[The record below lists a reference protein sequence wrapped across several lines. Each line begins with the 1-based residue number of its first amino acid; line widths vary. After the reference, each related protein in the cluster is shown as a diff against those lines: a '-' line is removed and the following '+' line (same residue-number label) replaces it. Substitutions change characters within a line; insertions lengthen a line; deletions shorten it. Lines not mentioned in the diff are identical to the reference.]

1 MEKKIILKSLTLSHW
16 RGQNH
21 TVDFSDATT
30 VSGKNGS
37 GKSSLMKSF
46 YWLLTGFPSPT
57 ETKNFNLFDNRLP
70 ITPKTPKACVKAVLN
85 IDGFDYVIERK
96 AEAKFTR
103 KRGSSEMVKDSSDT
117 YELYIDNIETSAT
130 NFSKW
135 VNDNICPIEQIVYC
149 LDGGFFTE
157 LLAGDKAKARKVL
170 ETIVGEITPEDMKG
184 DYSIIAED
192 MKRFT
197 VDSIMERTKAELKPW
212 RERLAEIPAIIDSKE
227 ATLAEYMAIDFGAIL
242 SEINKAKTDIED
254 LDASIL
260 GRGKE
265 IEPIMG
271 ERSRILN
278 LVNEKVVAMNKAKMA
293 YDANEAAKLSDI
305 KNAIQSIKMD
315 NASIQSRNIMK
326 KAEFDSSARS
336 LEQKNKYLALL
347 ENTRASL
354 LKERDEVKAMV
365 FVGETCSYC
374 GQELP
379 LDKMEEA
386 KARFNEKKMRELNNI
401 VAKGKSN
408 NEAITETK
416 AEIERLS
423 SIIEKGYEE
432 EPLKSLAEL
441 EMEYAKISASIV
453 PFENTDEYSRMK
465 KEIEEL
471 EATMPEIPSNDTS
484 VLTNAKKVLMD
495 SLEGLNRRYGLKT
508 KADEIRKDIATL
520 RMELRSVGS
529 EIARLEGKIDK
540 CKEYI
545 QEKADVIS
553 FRVNGELH
561 DCVIDMWS
569 TQKDGTL
576 VPDTVLRG
584 KDGVRFGSLNFAQQ
598 IKSKIELQMLFLR
611 HFGIS
616 LPLWV
621 DEATVF
627 DSSNKPSF
635 DNQTIFLYASDSP
648 FLVVENGNN

>member
-1 MEKKIILKSLTLSHW
+1 MERKIILKSLSLSNW

-21 TVDFSDATT
+21 TIDFSDTT
-30 VSGKNGS
+30 TISGRNGA
-37 GKSSLMKSF
+37 GKSSVMKAF
-46 YWLLTGFPSPT
+46 YWLLTGFPSPI

-70 ITPKTPKACVKAVLN
+70 ITPETPKACVKAVLN

-103 KRGSSEMVKDSSDT
+103 KRGSNEMVKDASDT
-117 YELYIDNIETSAT
+117 YGLYIDNIETSAT
-130 NFSKW
+130 NFNKW
-135 VNDNICPIEQIVYC
+135 INDNICPVEQIVYC

-157 LLAGDKAKARKVL
+157 LLAGDKSKARKVL

-197 VDSIMERTKAELKPW
+197 VDAIMERTKAELKPW

-227 ATLAEYMAIDFGAIL
+227 VTLAEYMAIDFDAIL
-242 SEINKAKTDIED
+242 GEINKAKEDIED

-278 LVNEKVVAMNKAKMA
+278 LVNEKAVAMNKARTTH
-293 YDANEAAKLSDI
+293 DASEVAKLVDI
-305 KNAIQSIKMD
+305 KNAIQSIRTD
-315 NASIQSRNIMK
+315 NASIQSRNSMRK
-326 KAEFDSSARS
+326 MEYESSMRS
-336 LEQKNKYLALL
+336 LEQKKKYLALL
-347 ENTRASL
+347 ESTRESL

-379 LDKMEEA
+379 YDKMEEA
-386 KARFNEKKMRELNNI
+386 KARFNEKKTRELNNI

-408 NEAITETK
+408 NEAIAETR

-423 SIIEKGYEE
+423 SIVEKRYEE
-432 EPLKSLAEL
+432 EPLKSLIAL
-441 EMEYAKISASIV
+441 EAEYARIRESIV
-453 PFENTDEYSRMK
+453 PFDSTEEYSRMK
-465 KEIEEL
+465 KEIEDL

-495 SLEGLNRRYGLKT
+495 TLEGLNRRYGLKT
-508 KADEIRKDIATL
+508 KADEIRKEIESL
-520 RMELRSVGS
+520 RVELRSVGS

-553 FRVNGELH
+553 FRVNGRLN

-584 KDGVRFGSLNFAQQ
+584 KDGVKFGSLNFAQQ

-648 FLVVENGNN
+648 FLTIKNE

>member
-1 MEKKIILKSLTLSHW
+1 MERKIILKSLSLSNW

-21 TVDFSDATT
+21 TIDFSDTT
-30 VSGKNGS
+30 TISGRNGA
-37 GKSSLMKSF
+37 GKSSVMKAF
-46 YWLLTGFPSPT
+46 YWLLTGFPSPI

-70 ITPKTPKACVKAVLN
+70 ITPETPKACVKAVLN

-103 KRGSSEMVKDSSDT
+103 KRGSNEMVKDASDT
-117 YELYIDNIETSAT
+117 YGLYIDNIETSAT
-130 NFSKW
+130 NFNKW
-135 VNDNICPIEQIVYC
+135 INDNICPVEQIVYC

-157 LLAGDKAKARKVL
+157 LLAGDKSKARKVL

-197 VDSIMERTKAELKPW
+197 VDAIMERTKAELKPW

-227 ATLAEYMAIDFGAIL
+227 VTLAEYMAIDFDVIL
-242 SEINKAKTDIED
+242 GEINKAKADIED

-278 LVNEKVVAMNKAKMA
+278 LVNEKVVAMNRARTTH
-293 YDANEAAKLSDI
+293 DASEVAKLVDI
-305 KNAIQSIKMD
+305 KNAIQSIRTD
-315 NASIQSRNIMK
+315 NASIQSRNSMRK
-326 KAEFDSSARS
+326 MEYESSMRS
-336 LEQKNKYLALL
+336 LEQKKKYLALL
-347 ENTRASL
+347 ESTRESL

-365 FVGETCSYC
+365 FAGGTCSYC

-379 LDKMEEA
+379 YDKMEEA
-386 KARFNEKKMRELNNI
+386 KARFNEKKTRELNNI

-408 NEAITETK
+408 NEAIAETR

-423 SIIEKGYEE
+423 SIVEKRYEE
-432 EPLKSLAEL
+432 EPLKSLVEL
-441 EMEYAKISASIV
+441 EAEYARIRESIV
-453 PFENTDEYSRMK
+453 PFESTEEYSRMK
-465 KEIEEL
+465 KEIEDL

-495 SLEGLNRRYGLKT
+495 TLEGLNRRYGLKT
-508 KADEIRKDIATL
+508 KADEIRKEIENL
-520 RMELRSVGS
+520 RVELRSVGS

-553 FRVNGELH
+553 FRVNGRLN

-584 KDGVRFGSLNFAQQ
+584 KDGVKFGSLNFAQQ

-648 FLVVENGNN
+648 FLTIKNE

>member
-1 MEKKIILKSLTLSHW
+1 MKEIKLKSIELSFW

-21 TVDFSDATT
+21 KVTFGDHVTT
-30 VSGKNGS
+30 ISGANGV
-37 GKSSLMKSF
+37 GKSSIAKSF
-46 YWLLTGFPSPT
+46 LWLLTGFPSPI

-70 ITPKTPKACVKAVLN
+70 ITPETPKACVKAVLN

-103 KRGSSEMVKDSSDT
+103 KRGSNEMVKDASDT
-117 YELYIDNIETSAT
+117 YGLYIDNIETSAT
-130 NFSKW
+130 NFNKW
-135 VNDNICPIEQIVYC
+135 INDNICPVEQIVYC

-157 LLAGDKAKARKVL
+157 LLAGDKSKARKVL

-197 VDSIMERTKAELKPW
+197 VDAIMERTKAELKPW

-227 ATLAEYMAIDFGAIL
+227 VTLAEYMAIDFDAIL
-242 SEINKAKTDIED
+242 GEINKAKEDIED

-278 LVNEKVVAMNKAKMA
+278 LVNEKVVAMNRARTTH
-293 YDANEAAKLSDI
+293 DASEVAKLGDI
-305 KNAIQSIKMD
+305 KNAIQSIRTD
-315 NASIQSRNIMK
+315 NASIQSRNSMRK
-326 KAEFDSSARS
+326 MEYESSMRS
-336 LEQKNKYLALL
+336 LEQKKKYLALL
-347 ENTRASL
+347 ESTRESL

-365 FVGETCSYC
+365 FAGETCSYC

-379 LDKMEEA
+379 YDKMEEA
-386 KARFNEKKMRELNNI
+386 KARFNEKKARELNSI

-408 NEAITETK
+408 NEAIAETR

-423 SIIEKGYEE
+423 SIVEKGYEE
-432 EPLKSLAEL
+432 EPLKSLVEL
-441 EMEYAKISASIV
+441 EAEYTRISEAIV
-453 PFENTDEYSRMK
+453 PFDSTEEYSRMK
-465 KEIEEL
+465 KEIEDL

-495 SLEGLNRRYGLKT
+495 TLEGLNRRYGLKT
-508 KADEIRKDIATL
+508 KADEIRKEIESL
-520 RMELRSVGS
+520 RVELRSVGS

-553 FRVNGELH
+553 FRVNGRLN

-584 KDGVRFGSLNFAQQ
+584 KDGVKFGSLNFAQQ

-648 FLVVENGNN
+648 FLTIENE

>member
-1 MEKKIILKSLTLSHW
+1 MERKIILKSLSLSNW

-21 TVDFSDATT
+21 TIDFSDTT
-30 VSGKNGS
+30 TISGRNGA
-37 GKSSLMKSF
+37 GKSSVMKAF
-46 YWLLTGFPSPT
+46 YWLLTGFPSPI

-70 ITPKTPKACVKAVLN
+70 ITPETPKACVKAVLN

-103 KRGSSEMVKDSSDT
+103 KRGSNEMVKDASDT

-130 NFSKW
+130 NFNKW
-135 VNDNICPIEQIVYC
+135 INDNICPVEQIVYC

-157 LLAGDKAKARKVL
+157 LLAGDKSKARKVL

-197 VDSIMERTKAELKPW
+197 VDAIMERTKAELKPW

-227 ATLAEYMAIDFGAIL
+227 VTLAEYMAIDFDAIL
-242 SEINKAKTDIED
+242 DEINKAKEDIED

-278 LVNEKVVAMNKAKMA
+278 LVNEKAVAMNKARTTH
-293 YDANEAAKLSDI
+293 DASEVAKLVDI
-305 KNAIQSIKMD
+305 KNAIQSIRTD
-315 NASIQSRNIMK
+315 NASIQSRNSMRK
-326 KAEFDSSARS
+326 MEYESSMRS
-336 LEQKNKYLALL
+336 LEQKKKYLALL
-347 ENTRASL
+347 ESTRESL

-365 FVGETCSYC
+365 FAGETCSYC

-379 LDKMEEA
+379 YDKMEEA
-386 KARFNEKKMRELNNI
+386 RARFNEKKTRELNNI

-408 NEAITETK
+408 NEAIAETR

-423 SIIEKGYEE
+423 SIVEKSYEE
-432 EPLKSLAEL
+432 EPLKSLVAL
-441 EMEYAKISASIV
+441 EAEYARIRESIV
-453 PFENTDEYSRMK
+453 PFDSTEEYSRMK
-465 KEIEEL
+465 KEIEDL

-495 SLEGLNRRYGLKT
+495 TLEGLNRRYGLKT
-508 KADEIRKDIATL
+508 KADEIRKEIESL
-520 RMELRSVGS
+520 RAELRSVGS

-553 FRVNGELH
+553 FRVNGRLN

-584 KDGVRFGSLNFAQQ
+584 KDGVKFGSLNFAQQ

-648 FLVVENGNN
+648 FLTIKNE

>member
-1 MEKKIILKSLTLSHW
+1 MERKIILKSLSLSNW

-21 TVDFSDATT
+21 TIDFSDTT
-30 VSGKNGS
+30 TISGRNGA
-37 GKSSLMKSF
+37 GKSSVMKAF
-46 YWLLTGFPSPT
+46 YWLLTGFPSPI

-70 ITPKTPKACVKAVLN
+70 ITPETPKACVKAVLN

-103 KRGSSEMVKDSSDT
+103 KRGSNEMVKDASDT
-117 YELYIDNIETSAT
+117 YGLYIDNIETSAT
-130 NFSKW
+130 NFNKW
-135 VNDNICPIEQIVYC
+135 INDNICPVEQIVYC

-157 LLAGDKAKARKVL
+157 LLAGDKSKARKVL

-197 VDSIMERTKAELKPW
+197 VDAIMERTKAELKPW

-227 ATLAEYMAIDFGAIL
+227 VTLAEYMAIDFDAIL
-242 SEINKAKTDIED
+242 GEINKAKEDIED

-278 LVNEKVVAMNKAKMA
+278 LVNEKAVAMNKARTTH
-293 YDANEAAKLSDI
+293 DASEVAKLVGI
-305 KNAIQSIKMD
+305 KNAIQSIRTD
-315 NASIQSRNIMK
+315 NASIQSRNSMRK
-326 KAEFDSSARS
+326 MEYESSMRS
-336 LEQKNKYLALL
+336 LEQKKKYLALL
-347 ENTRASL
+347 ESTRESL

-365 FVGETCSYC
+365 FAGETCSYC

-379 LDKMEEA
+379 YDKMEEA
-386 KARFNEKKMRELNNI
+386 KARFNEKKTRELNNI

-408 NEAITETK
+408 NEAIAETR

-423 SIIEKGYEE
+423 SIVEKRYEE
-432 EPLKSLAEL
+432 EPLKSLVKL
-441 EMEYAKISASIV
+441 EAEYARIRESIV
-453 PFENTDEYSRMK
+453 PFDSTEEYSRMK
-465 KEIEEL
+465 KEIEDL

-495 SLEGLNRRYGLKT
+495 TLEGLNRRYGLKT
-508 KADEIRKDIATL
+508 KADEIRKEIESL
-520 RMELRSVGS
+520 RAELRSVGS

-553 FRVNGELH
+553 FRVNGRLN

-584 KDGVRFGSLNFAQQ
+584 KDGVKFGSLNFAQQ

-648 FLVVENGNN
+648 FLTIKNE

>member
-1 MEKKIILKSLTLSHW
+1 MERKIILKSLSLSNW

-21 TVDFSDATT
+21 TIDFSDTT
-30 VSGKNGS
+30 TISGRNGA
-37 GKSSLMKSF
+37 GKSSVMKAF
-46 YWLLTGFPSPT
+46 YWLLTGFPSPI

-70 ITPKTPKACVKAVLN
+70 ITPETPKACVKAVLN

-103 KRGSSEMVKDSSDT
+103 KRGSNEMVKDASDT
-117 YELYIDNIETSAT
+117 YGLYIDNIETSAT
-130 NFSKW
+130 NFNKW
-135 VNDNICPIEQIVYC
+135 INDNICPVEQIVYC

-157 LLAGDKAKARKVL
+157 LLAGDKSKARKVL

-197 VDSIMERTKAELKPW
+197 VDAIMERTKAELKPW

-227 ATLAEYMAIDFGAIL
+227 VTLAEYMAIDFDAIL
-242 SEINKAKTDIED
+242 GEINKAKADIED

-278 LVNEKVVAMNKAKMA
+278 LVNEKVVAMNKARTTH
-293 YDANEAAKLSDI
+293 DASEVAKLVDI
-305 KNAIQSIKMD
+305 KNAIQSIRTD
-315 NASIQSRNIMK
+315 NASIQSRNSMRK
-326 KAEFDSSARS
+326 MEYESSMRS
-336 LEQKNKYLALL
+336 LEQKKKYLALL
-347 ENTRASL
+347 ESTRESL

-365 FVGETCSYC
+365 FAGETCSYC

-379 LDKMEEA
+379 YDKMEEA
-386 KARFNEKKMRELNNI
+386 KARFNEKKTRELNNI

-408 NEAITETK
+408 NEAIAETR

-423 SIIEKGYEE
+423 SIVEKRYEE
-432 EPLKSLAEL
+432 EPLKSLVEL
-441 EMEYAKISASIV
+441 EAEYARIRESIV
-453 PFENTDEYSRMK
+453 PFESTEEYSRMK
-465 KEIEEL
+465 KEIEDL

-495 SLEGLNRRYGLKT
+495 TLEGLNRRYGLKT
-508 KADEIRKDIATL
+508 KADEIRKEIENL
-520 RMELRSVGS
+520 RVELRSVGS

-553 FRVNGELH
+553 FRVNGRLN

-584 KDGVRFGSLNFAQQ
+584 KDGVKFGSLNFAQQ
-598 IKSKIELQMLFLR
+598 IKAKLEMQRLFLS
-611 HFGIS
+611 HYGIS

-621 DEATVF
+621 DESSCF

-648 FLVVENGNN
+648 FLVVENGN

>member
-1 MEKKIILKSLTLSHW
+1 MEKKIILKSLTLL
-16 RGQNH
+16 QNH

-70 ITPKTPKACVKAVLN
+70 ITPETPKACVKAVLN

>member
-21 TVDFSDATT
+21 TVDFSDVTT
-30 VSGKNGS
+30 ISGRNGS
-37 GKSSLMKSF
+37 GKSSLMKAF
-46 YWLLTGFPSPT
+46 YWLLTGFPSSM

-70 ITPKTPKACVKAVLN
+70 ITPETPKACVKAVLN

-135 VNDNICPIEQIVYC
+135 VNDNICPVEHIVYC

-242 SEINKAKTDIED
+242 GEIKKAKADIED
-254 LDASIL
+254 IDASIL

-271 ERSRILN
+271 ERNRILN

-293 YDANEAAKLSDI
+293 HDANEAAKLGDI
-305 KNAIQSIKMD
+305 KNAIQSIKTD
-315 NASIQSRNIMK
+315 NAAIQSRNSMK
-326 KAEFDSSARS
+326 KSEYDSTIGR
-336 LEQKNKYLALL
+336 LERQKKYLSLF
-347 ENTRASL
+347 ESTREKL
-354 LKERDEVKAMV
+354 LKERDEVKARV
-365 FVGETCSYC
+365 FVEETCSYC

-379 LDKMEEA
+379 YDKMEEA
-386 KARFNEKKMRELNNI
+386 RARFNEKKNRDLNDI
-401 VAKGKSN
+401 VLKGRAN
-408 NEAITETK
+408 NESIEATK
-416 AEIERLS
+416 EEIANLEA
-423 SIIEKGYEE
+423 IIEKGYEV
-432 EPLKSLAEL
+432 EPLKSLEEL
-441 EMEYAKISASIV
+441 EAMYAKVQSSIIPFESTEEYA
-453 PFENTDEYSRMK
+453 RMK
-465 KEIEEL
+465 KEIEDL

-484 VLTNAKKVLMD
+484 SLTSAKKVLMD
-495 SLEGLNRRYGLKT
+495 TLEGLNRRYGLKT
-508 KADEIRKDIATL
+508 KADEIRKEIATL
-520 RMELRSVGS
+520 RMELRGVGS

-584 KDGVRFGSLNFAQQ
+584 KDGVKFGSLNFAQQ

-648 FLVVENGNN
+648 FLVVDNGKQ

>member
-1 MEKKIILKSLTLSHW
+1 MERKIILKSLSLSNW

-21 TVDFSDATT
+21 TIDFSDTT
-30 VSGKNGS
+30 TISGRNGA
-37 GKSSLMKSF
+37 GKSSIAKSF
-46 YWLLTGFPSPT
+46 LWLLTGFPSPT

-70 ITPKTPKACVKAVLN
+70 ITPETPKACVKAVLN

-103 KRGSSEMVKDSSDT
+103 KRGSNEMVKDASDT

-130 NFSKW
+130 NFNKW
-135 VNDNICPIEQIVYC
+135 INDNICPVEHIVYC

-197 VDSIMERTKAELKPW
+197 VDSIMERAKAELKPW

-227 ATLAEYMAIDFGAIL
+227 VTLAEYMAIDFDAIL
-242 SEINKAKTDIED
+242 GEINKAKEDIED

-278 LVNEKVVAMNKAKMA
+278 LVNEKVVAMNKARTTH
-293 YDANEAAKLSDI
+293 DASEVAKLGDI
-305 KNAIQSIKMD
+305 KNAIQSIRTD
-315 NASIQSRNIMK
+315 NASIQSRNSMK
-326 KAEFDSSARS
+326 KMEYESSMRS
-336 LEQKNKYLALL
+336 LEQKKKYLALL
-347 ENTRASL
+347 ESTRESL

-365 FVGETCSYC
+365 FAGETCSYC

-379 LDKMEEA
+379 YDKMEEA
-386 KARFNEKKMRELNNI
+386 KARFNEKKTRELNNI

-408 NEAITETK
+408 NEAIAETRI
-416 AEIERLS
+416 EIERLS
-423 SIIEKGYEE
+423 SIVEKGYEE
-432 EPLKSLAEL
+432 EPLKSLVEL
-441 EMEYAKISASIV
+441 EAEYARIRESIV
-453 PFENTDEYSRMK
+453 PFDSTEEYSRMK
-465 KEIEEL
+465 KEIEDL

-495 SLEGLNRRYGLKT
+495 TLEGLNRRYGLKT
-508 KADEIRKDIATL
+508 KADEIRKEIESL
-520 RMELRSVGS
+520 RVELRSVGS

-553 FRVNGELH
+553 FRVNGRLN

-584 KDGVRFGSLNFAQQ
+584 KDGVKFGSLNFAQQ

-648 FLVVENGNN
+648 FLTIKNE

>member
-1 MEKKIILKSLTLSHW
+1 MERKIILKSLSLSNW

-21 TVDFSDATT
+21 TIDFSDTT
-30 VSGKNGS
+30 TISGRNGA
-37 GKSSLMKSF
+37 GKSSVMKAF
-46 YWLLTGFPSPT
+46 YWLLTGFPSPI

-70 ITPKTPKACVKAVLN
+70 ITPETPKACVKAVLN

-103 KRGSSEMVKDSSDT
+103 KRGSNEMVKDASDT
-117 YELYIDNIETSAT
+117 YGLYIDNIETSAT
-130 NFSKW
+130 NFNKW
-135 VNDNICPIEQIVYC
+135 INDNICPVEQIVYC

-157 LLAGDKAKARKVL
+157 LLAGDKSKARKVL

-197 VDSIMERTKAELKPW
+197 VDAIMERTKAELKPW

-227 ATLAEYMAIDFGAIL
+227 VTLAEYMAIDFDAIL
-242 SEINKAKTDIED
+242 GEISKAKADIED

-278 LVNEKVVAMNKAKMA
+278 LVNEKVVAMNKARTTH
-293 YDANEAAKLSDI
+293 DASEVAKLGDI
-305 KNAIQSIKMD
+305 KNAIQSIRTE
-315 NASIQSRNIMK
+315 NASIQSRNSMRK
-326 KAEFDSSARS
+326 MEYESSMRS
-336 LEQKNKYLALL
+336 LEQKKKYLALL
-347 ENTRASL
+347 ESTRESL

-365 FVGETCSYC
+365 FAGETCSYC

-379 LDKMEEA
+379 YDKMEEA
-386 KARFNEKKMRELNNI
+386 KARFNEKKTRELNNI

-408 NEAITETK
+408 NEAIAETR

-423 SIIEKGYEE
+423 SIVEKSYEE
-432 EPLKSLAEL
+432 EPLKSLVKL
-441 EMEYAKISASIV
+441 EAEYARIRESIV
-453 PFENTDEYSRMK
+453 PFDSTEEYSRMK
-465 KEIEEL
+465 KEIEDL

-495 SLEGLNRRYGLKT
+495 TLEGLNRRYGLKT
-508 KADEIRKDIATL
+508 KADDIRKEIESL
-520 RMELRSVGS
+520 RVELRSVGS

-553 FRVNGELH
+553 FRVNGRLN

-584 KDGVRFGSLNFAQQ
+584 KDGVKFGSLNFAQQ

-648 FLVVENGNN
+648 FLTIKNE

>member
-70 ITPKTPKACVKAVLN
+70 ITPETPKACVKAVLN

-278 LVNEKVVAMNKAKMA
+278 LVNEKVFAMNKAKMA

>member
-1 MEKKIILKSLTLSHW
+1 MERKIILKSLSLSNW

-21 TVDFSDATT
+21 TIDFSDTT
-30 VSGKNGS
+30 TISGRNGA
-37 GKSSLMKSF
+37 GKSSVMKAF
-46 YWLLTGFPSPT
+46 YWLLTGFPSPI

-70 ITPKTPKACVKAVLN
+70 ITPETPKACVKAVLN

-103 KRGSSEMVKDSSDT
+103 KRGSNEMVKDASDT
-117 YELYIDNIETSAT
+117 YGLYIDNIETSAT
-130 NFSKW
+130 NFNKW
-135 VNDNICPIEQIVYC
+135 INDNICPVEQIVYC

-157 LLAGDKAKARKVL
+157 LLAGDKSKARKVL

-197 VDSIMERTKAELKPW
+197 VDAIMERTKAELKPW

-227 ATLAEYMAIDFGAIL
+227 VTLAEYMAIDFDAIL
-242 SEINKAKTDIED
+242 GEINKAKADIED

-278 LVNEKVVAMNKAKMA
+278 LVNEKVVAMNKARTTH
-293 YDANEAAKLSDI
+293 DASEVAKLVDI
-305 KNAIQSIKMD
+305 KNAIQSIRTD
-315 NASIQSRNIMK
+315 NASIQSRNSMRK
-326 KAEFDSSARS
+326 MEYESSMRS
-336 LEQKNKYLALL
+336 LEQKKKYLALL
-347 ENTRASL
+347 ESTRESL

-365 FVGETCSYC
+365 FAGETCSYC

-379 LDKMEEA
+379 YDKMEEA
-386 KARFNEKKMRELNNI
+386 KARFNEKKTRELNNI

-408 NEAITETK
+408 NEAIAETR

-423 SIIEKGYEE
+423 SIVEKRYEE
-432 EPLKSLAEL
+432 EPLKSLVVL
-441 EMEYAKISASIV
+441 EAEYARIRESIV
-453 PFENTDEYSRMK
+453 PFESTEEYSRMK
-465 KEIEEL
+465 KEIEDL

-495 SLEGLNRRYGLKT
+495 TLEGLNRRYGLKT
-508 KADEIRKDIATL
+508 KADEIRKEIESL
-520 RMELRSVGS
+520 RVELRSVGS

-553 FRVNGELH
+553 FRVNGRLN

-584 KDGVRFGSLNFAQQ
+584 KDGVKFGSLNFAQQ
-598 IKSKIELQMLFLR
+598 IKAKLEMQRLFLS
-611 HFGIS
+611 HYGIS

-621 DEATVF
+621 DESSCF

-648 FLVVENGNN
+648 FLVVENGN

>member
-1 MEKKIILKSLTLSHW
+1 MERKIILKSLSLSNW

-21 TVDFSDATT
+21 TIDFSDTT
-30 VSGKNGS
+30 TISGRNGA
-37 GKSSLMKSF
+37 GKSSVMKAF
-46 YWLLTGFPSPT
+46 YWLLTGFPSPI

-70 ITPKTPKACVKAVLN
+70 ITPETPKACVKAVLN

-103 KRGSSEMVKDSSDT
+103 KRGSNEMVKDASDT
-117 YELYIDNIETSAT
+117 YGLYIDNIETSAT
-130 NFSKW
+130 NFNKW
-135 VNDNICPIEQIVYC
+135 INDNICPVEQIVYC

-157 LLAGDKAKARKVL
+157 LLAGDKSKARKVL

-197 VDSIMERTKAELKPW
+197 VDAIMERTKAELKPW

-227 ATLAEYMAIDFGAIL
+227 VTLAEYMAIDFDAIL
-242 SEINKAKTDIED
+242 GEINKAKADIED

-278 LVNEKVVAMNKAKMA
+278 LVNEKVVAMNKARTTH
-293 YDANEAAKLSDI
+293 DASEVAKLVDI
-305 KNAIQSIKMD
+305 KNAIQSIRTD
-315 NASIQSRNIMK
+315 NASIQSRNSMRK
-326 KAEFDSSARS
+326 MEYESSMRS
-336 LEQKNKYLALL
+336 LKQKKKYLALL
-347 ENTRASL
+347 ESTRESL

-365 FVGETCSYC
+365 FAGETCSYC

-379 LDKMEEA
+379 YDKMEEA
-386 KARFNEKKMRELNNI
+386 KARFNEKKTRELNNI

-408 NEAITETK
+408 NEAIAETR

-423 SIIEKGYEE
+423 SIVEKRYEE
-432 EPLKSLAEL
+432 EPLKSLVVL
-441 EMEYAKISASIV
+441 EAEYARIRESIF
-453 PFENTDEYSRMK
+453 PFENTEEYSRMK
-465 KEIEEL
+465 KEIEDL

-495 SLEGLNRRYGLKT
+495 TLEGLNRRYGLKT
-508 KADEIRKDIATL
+508 KADEIRKEIESL
-520 RMELRSVGS
+520 RVELRSVGS

-553 FRVNGELH
+553 FRVNGRLN

-584 KDGVRFGSLNFAQQ
+584 KDGVKFGSLNFAQQ

-648 FLVVENGNN
+648 FLTIKNE

>member
-1 MEKKIILKSLTLSHW
+1 MERKIILKSLSLSNW

-21 TVDFSDATT
+21 TIDFSDTT
-30 VSGKNGS
+30 TISGRNGA
-37 GKSSLMKSF
+37 GKSSVMKAF
-46 YWLLTGFPSPT
+46 YWLLTGFPSPI

-70 ITPKTPKACVKAVLN
+70 ITPETPKACVKAVLN

-103 KRGSSEMVKDSSDT
+103 RRGSNEMVKDASDT

-130 NFSKW
+130 NFNKW
-135 VNDNICPIEQIVYC
+135 INDNICPVEQIVYC

-197 VDSIMERTKAELKPW
+197 VDAIMERTKAELKPW

-227 ATLAEYMAIDFGAIL
+227 VTLAEYMAIDFDAIL
-242 SEINKAKTDIED
+242 GEINKAKADIED

-278 LVNEKVVAMNKAKMA
+278 LVNEKVVAMNKARTTH
-293 YDANEAAKLSDI
+293 DASEVAKLGDI
-305 KNAIQSIKMD
+305 KNAIQSIRTD
-315 NASIQSRNIMK
+315 NASIQSRNSMRK
-326 KAEFDSSARS
+326 MEYESSVRS
-336 LEQKNKYLALL
+336 LEQKKKYLALL
-347 ENTRASL
+347 ESTRESL

-365 FVGETCSYC
+365 FAGETCSYC

-379 LDKMEEA
+379 YDKMEEA
-386 KARFNEKKMRELNNI
+386 KARFNEKKARELNNI

-408 NEAITETK
+408 NEAIAETR

-423 SIIEKGYEE
+423 SIVEKGYEE
-432 EPLKSLAEL
+432 EPLKSLVEL
-441 EMEYAKISASIV
+441 EAEYARIRESIV
-453 PFENTDEYSRMK
+453 PFDSTKEYSRMK
-465 KEIEEL
+465 KEIEDL

-495 SLEGLNRRYGLKT
+495 TLEGLNRRYGLKT
-508 KADEIRKDIATL
+508 KADEIRKEIESL
-520 RMELRSVGS
+520 RVELRSVGS

-553 FRVNGELH
+553 FRVNGRLN

-584 KDGVRFGSLNFAQQ
+584 KDGVKFGSLNFAQQ

-648 FLVVENGNN
+648 FLVVENGN

>member
-21 TVDFSDATT
+21 TVDFSDVTT
-30 VSGKNGS
+30 ISGRNGS
-37 GKSSLMKSF
+37 GKSSLMKAF

-70 ITPKTPKACVKAVLN
+70 ITPETPKACVKAVLN
-85 IDGFDYVIERK
+85 IEGFDYVIERK

-157 LLAGDKAKARKVL
+157 LLAGDKSKARKVL

-227 ATLAEYMAIDFGAIL
+227 ATLAEYMAIDFDAIL
-242 SEINKAKTDIED
+242 GEINKAKEDIED

-260 GRGKE
+260 GKGKE

-271 ERSRILN
+271 ERNRILN
-278 LVNEKVVAMNKAKMA
+278 LVNEKVVVMNNAKRA
-293 YDANEAAKLSDI
+293 HDEKESSKLDEV
-305 KNAIQSIKMD
+305 KRSIASLKTD
-315 NASIQSRNIMK
+315 NAAIQSRNAQNK
-326 KAEFDSSARS
+326 HHYDSAVIC
-336 LEQKNKYLALL
+336 LEQKKKYLALL
-347 ENTRASL
+347 ENTRETL
-354 LKERDEVKAMV
+354 LKERDEVKARV
-365 FVGETCSYC
+365 FVEETCAYC

-379 LDKMEEA
+379 FDKMEEA
-386 KARFNEKKMRELNNI
+386 RAKFNEKKTSELNNI
-401 VAKGKSN
+401 VAKGRSN
-408 NEAITETK
+408 NEAIEATK
-416 AEIERLS
+416 ADIEMLT
-423 SIIEKGYEE
+423 ILVEKGYEE
-432 EPLKSLAEL
+432 EPLKSLSDL
-441 EMEYAKISASIV
+441 EAEYAKLLSSV
-453 PFENTDEYSRMK
+453 VYFEATDEYARMRD
-465 KEIEEL
+465 EIERL

-484 VLTNAKKVLMD
+484 ALTSAKKVLMD
-495 SLEGLNRRYGLKT
+495 TLEGLNRRYGLKT
-508 KADEIRKDIATL
+508 KADEIRKEIATL

-635 DNQTIFLYASDSP
+635 DNQAIFLYASDSP
-648 FLVVENGNN
+648 FLVVDNGKQ

>member
-1 MEKKIILKSLTLSHW
+1 
-16 RGQNH
+16 
-21 TVDFSDATT
+21 
-30 VSGKNGS
+30 
-37 GKSSLMKSF
+37 MK
-46 YWLLTGFPSPT
+46 GFPSPI

-70 ITPKTPKACVKAVLN
+70 ITPETPKACVKAVLN

-103 KRGSSEMVKDSSDT
+103 KRGSNEMVKDASDT
-117 YELYIDNIETSAT
+117 YGLYIDNIETSAT
-130 NFSKW
+130 NFNKW
-135 VNDNICPIEQIVYC
+135 INDNICPVEQIVYC

-157 LLAGDKAKARKVL
+157 LLAGDKSKARKVL

-197 VDSIMERTKAELKPW
+197 VDAIMERTKAELKPW

-227 ATLAEYMAIDFGAIL
+227 VTLAEYMAIDFDAIL
-242 SEINKAKTDIED
+242 GEINKAKADIED

-278 LVNEKVVAMNKAKMA
+278 LVNEKVVAMNKARTTH
-293 YDANEAAKLSDI
+293 DASEVAKLVDI
-305 KNAIQSIKMD
+305 KNAIQSIRTD
-315 NASIQSRNIMK
+315 NASIQSRNSMRK
-326 KAEFDSSARS
+326 MEYESSMRS
-336 LEQKNKYLALL
+336 LEQKKKYLALL
-347 ENTRASL
+347 ESTRESL

-365 FVGETCSYC
+365 FAGETCSYC

-379 LDKMEEA
+379 YDKMEEA
-386 KARFNEKKMRELNNI
+386 KARFNEKKTRELNNI

-408 NEAITETK
+408 NEAIAETR

-423 SIIEKGYEE
+423 SIVEKRYEE
-432 EPLKSLAEL
+432 EPLKSLVVL
-441 EMEYAKISASIV
+441 EAEYARIRESIV
-453 PFENTDEYSRMK
+453 PFESTEEYSRMK
-465 KEIEEL
+465 KEIEDL

-495 SLEGLNRRYGLKT
+495 TLEGLNRRYGLKT
-508 KADEIRKDIATL
+508 KADEIRKEIESL
-520 RMELRSVGS
+520 RVELRSVGS

-553 FRVNGELH
+553 FRVNGRLN

-584 KDGVRFGSLNFAQQ
+584 KDGVKFGSLNFAQQ
-598 IKSKIELQMLFLR
+598 IKAKLEMQRLFLS
-611 HFGIS
+611 HYGIS

-621 DEATVF
+621 DESSCF

-648 FLVVENGNN
+648 FLVVENGN

>member
-1 MEKKIILKSLTLSHW
+1 MERKIILKSLSLSNW

-21 TVDFSDATT
+21 TIDFSDTT
-30 VSGKNGS
+30 TISGRNGA
-37 GKSSLMKSF
+37 GKSSVMKAF
-46 YWLLTGFPSPT
+46 YWLLTGFPSPI

-70 ITPKTPKACVKAVLN
+70 ITPETPKACVKAVLN

-103 KRGSSEMVKDSSDT
+103 KRGSNEMVKDASDT
-117 YELYIDNIETSAT
+117 YGLYIDNIETSAT
-130 NFSKW
+130 NFNKW
-135 VNDNICPIEQIVYC
+135 INDNICPVEQIVYC

-157 LLAGDKAKARKVL
+157 LLAGDKSKARKVL

-197 VDSIMERTKAELKPW
+197 VDAIMERTKAELKPW

-227 ATLAEYMAIDFGAIL
+227 VTLAEYMAIDFDAIL
-242 SEINKAKTDIED
+242 GETNKAKEDIED

-278 LVNEKVVAMNKAKMA
+278 LVNEKVVAMNKARTTH
-293 YDANEAAKLSDI
+293 DASEVAKLGDI
-305 KNAIQSIKMD
+305 KNAIQSIRTD
-315 NASIQSRNIMK
+315 NASIQSRNSMRK
-326 KAEFDSSARS
+326 MEYESSMRS
-336 LEQKNKYLALL
+336 LEQKKKYLALL
-347 ENTRASL
+347 ESTRESL

-365 FVGETCSYC
+365 FAGETCSYC

-379 LDKMEEA
+379 YDKMEEA
-386 KARFNEKKMRELNNI
+386 KAKFNEKKARELNSI

-408 NEAITETK
+408 NEAIAETR

-423 SIIEKGYEE
+423 SIVEKGYEE
-432 EPLKSLAEL
+432 EPLKSLVEL
-441 EMEYAKISASIV
+441 EAEYTRIREAIV
-453 PFENTDEYSRMK
+453 PFDSTEEYSRMK
-465 KEIEEL
+465 KEIEDL

-495 SLEGLNRRYGLKT
+495 TLEGLNRRYGLKT
-508 KADEIRKDIATL
+508 KADEIRKEIESL
-520 RMELRSVGS
+520 RVELRSVGS

-553 FRVNGELH
+553 FRVNGRLN

-584 KDGVRFGSLNFAQQ
+584 KDGVKFGSLNFAQQ

-648 FLVVENGNN
+648 FLTIKNE

>member
-1 MEKKIILKSLTLSHW
+1 MEKKIILKSLALSHW

-21 TVDFSDATT
+21 TVDFSDVTT
-30 VSGKNGS
+30 ISGRNGS
-37 GKSSLMKSF
+37 GKSSLMKAF

-70 ITPKTPKACVKAVLN
+70 ITPETPKACVKAVLN

-103 KRGSSEMVKDSSDT
+103 KRGSNEMVKDSSDT

-157 LLAGDKAKARKVL
+157 LLAGDKSKARKVL

-227 ATLAEYMAIDFGAIL
+227 ATLAEYMAIDFDAIL
-242 SEINKAKTDIED
+242 GEINKAKEDIED

-260 GRGKE
+260 GKGKE

-271 ERSRILN
+271 ERNRILN
-278 LVNEKVVAMNKAKMA
+278 LVNEKVVVMNNAKRA
-293 YDANEAAKLSDI
+293 HDEKESSKLDEV
-305 KNAIQSIKMD
+305 KRSIASLKTD
-315 NASIQSRNIMK
+315 NAAIQSRNAQNK
-326 KAEFDSSARS
+326 HHYDSAVIC
-336 LEQKNKYLALL
+336 LEQKKKYLALL
-347 ENTRASL
+347 ENTRETL
-354 LKERDEVKAMV
+354 LKERDEVKARV
-365 FVGETCSYC
+365 FVEETCAYC

-379 LDKMEEA
+379 FDKMEEA
-386 KARFNEKKMRELNNI
+386 RAKFNEKKTSELNNI
-401 VAKGKSN
+401 VAKGRSN
-408 NEAITETK
+408 NEAIEATK
-416 AEIERLS
+416 ADIEMLT
-423 SIIEKGYEE
+423 ILVEKGYEE
-432 EPLKSLAEL
+432 EPLKSLSDL
-441 EMEYAKISASIV
+441 EAEYAKLLSSV
-453 PFENTDEYSRMK
+453 VYFEATDEYARMRD
-465 KEIEEL
+465 EIERL

-484 VLTNAKKVLMD
+484 ALTSAKKVLMD
-495 SLEGLNRRYGLKT
+495 TLEGLNRRYGLKT
-508 KADEIRKDIATL
+508 KADEIRKEIATL

-584 KDGVRFGSLNFAQQ
+584 KDGVKFGSLNFAQQ

-648 FLVVENGNN
+648 FLTIENE

>member
-1 MEKKIILKSLTLSHW
+1 MERKIILKSLSLSNW

-21 TVDFSDATT
+21 TIDFSDITT
-30 VSGKNGS
+30 ISGRNGA
-37 GKSSLMKSF
+37 GKSSVMKAF
-46 YWLLTGFPSPT
+46 YWLLTGFPSPI

-70 ITPKTPKACVKAVLN
+70 ITPETPKACVKAVLN

-103 KRGSSEMVKDSSDT
+103 KRGSNEMVKDASDT

-130 NFSKW
+130 NFNKW
-135 VNDNICPIEQIVYC
+135 INDNICPVEHIVYC

-197 VDSIMERTKAELKPW
+197 VDSIMERAKAELKPW

-227 ATLAEYMAIDFGAIL
+227 VTLAEYMAIDFDAIL
-242 SEINKAKTDIED
+242 GEINKAKEDIED

-278 LVNEKVVAMNKAKMA
+278 LVNEKVVAMNKARTTH
-293 YDANEAAKLSDI
+293 DASEVAKLGDI
-305 KNAIQSIKMD
+305 KNAIQSIRTD
-315 NASIQSRNIMK
+315 NASIQSRNSMK
-326 KAEFDSSARS
+326 KMEYESSMRS
-336 LEQKNKYLALL
+336 LEQKKKYLALL
-347 ENTRASL
+347 ESTRESL

-365 FVGETCSYC
+365 FAGETCSYC

-379 LDKMEEA
+379 YDKMEEA
-386 KARFNEKKMRELNNI
+386 KARFNEKKTRELNNI

-408 NEAITETK
+408 NEAIAETRI
-416 AEIERLS
+416 EIERLS
-423 SIIEKGYEE
+423 SIVEKGYEE
-432 EPLKSLAEL
+432 EPLKSLVEL
-441 EMEYAKISASIV
+441 EAEYARIRESIV
-453 PFENTDEYSRMK
+453 PFDSTEEYSRMK
-465 KEIEEL
+465 KEIEDL

-495 SLEGLNRRYGLKT
+495 TLEGLNRRYGLKT
-508 KADEIRKDIATL
+508 KADEIRKEIESL
-520 RMELRSVGS
+520 RVELRSVGS

-553 FRVNGELH
+553 FRVNGRLN

-584 KDGVRFGSLNFAQQ
+584 KDGVKFGSLNFAQQ

-648 FLVVENGNN
+648 FLVVENGN

>member
-1 MEKKIILKSLTLSHW
+1 MERKIILKSLSLSNW

-21 TVDFSDATT
+21 TIDFSDTT
-30 VSGKNGS
+30 TISGRNGA
-37 GKSSLMKSF
+37 GKSSVMKAF
-46 YWLLTGFPSPT
+46 YWLLTGFPSPI

-70 ITPKTPKACVKAVLN
+70 ITPETPKACVKAVLN

-103 KRGSSEMVKDSSDT
+103 KRGSNEMVKDASDT
-117 YELYIDNIETSAT
+117 YALYIDNIETSAT
-130 NFSKW
+130 NFNKW
-135 VNDNICPIEQIVYC
+135 INDNICPVEQIVYC

-157 LLAGDKAKARKVL
+157 LLAGDKSKARKVL

-197 VDSIMERTKAELKPW
+197 VDAIMERTKAELKPW

-227 ATLAEYMAIDFGAIL
+227 VTLAEYMAIDFDAIL
-242 SEINKAKTDIED
+242 GEINKAKADIED

-278 LVNEKVVAMNKAKMA
+278 LVNEKVVAMNKARTTH
-293 YDANEAAKLSDI
+293 DASEVAKLGDI
-305 KNAIQSIKMD
+305 KNAIQSIRTE
-315 NASIQSRNIMK
+315 NASIQSRNSMRK
-326 KAEFDSSARS
+326 MEYESSMRS
-336 LEQKNKYLALL
+336 LEQKKKYLALL
-347 ENTRASL
+347 ESTRESL

-365 FVGETCSYC
+365 FAGETCSYC

-379 LDKMEEA
+379 YDKMEEA
-386 KARFNEKKMRELNNI
+386 KARFNEKKARELNSI

-408 NEAITETK
+408 NEAIAETR

-423 SIIEKGYEE
+423 SIVEKGYEE
-432 EPLKSLAEL
+432 EPLKSLVEL
-441 EMEYAKISASIV
+441 EAEYTRIREAIV
-453 PFENTDEYSRMK
+453 PFDSTEEYSRMK
-465 KEIEEL
+465 KEIEDL

-495 SLEGLNRRYGLKT
+495 TLEGLNRRYGLKT
-508 KADEIRKDIATL
+508 KADEIRKEIESL
-520 RMELRSVGS
+520 RVELRSVGS

-553 FRVNGELH
+553 FRVNGRLN

-584 KDGVRFGSLNFAQQ
+584 RDGIKFGSLNFAHQ
-598 IKSKIELQMLFLR
+598 IKAKLEMQRLFLS
-611 HFGIS
+611 HYGIS

-621 DEATVF
+621 DESSCF

-648 FLVVENGNN
+648 FLTIENE

>member
-21 TVDFSDATT
+21 TVDFSDVTT
-30 VSGKNGS
+30 ISGRNGS
-37 GKSSLMKSF
+37 GKSSLMKAF

-70 ITPKTPKACVKAVLN
+70 ITPETPKACVKAVLN

-157 LLAGDKAKARKVL
+157 LLAGDKSKARKVL

-242 SEINKAKTDIED
+242 GEINKAKEDIED

-278 LVNEKVVAMNKAKMA
+278 LVNEKVVAMNNAKRA
-293 YDANEAAKLSDI
+293 HDEKESSKLDEV
-305 KNAIQSIKMD
+305 KRSIASLKTD
-315 NASIQSRNIMK
+315 NAAIQSRNAQNK
-326 KAEFDSSARS
+326 HHYDSAVIC
-336 LEQKNKYLALL
+336 LEQKKKYLALL
-347 ENTRASL
+347 ENTRETL
-354 LKERDEVKAMV
+354 LKERDEVKARV
-365 FVGETCSYC
+365 FVEETCAYC

-379 LDKMEEA
+379 FDKMEEA
-386 KARFNEKKMRELNNI
+386 RAKFNEKKTSELNNI
-401 VAKGKSN
+401 VAKGRSN
-408 NEAITETK
+408 NEAIEATK
-416 AEIERLS
+416 ADIEMLT
-423 SIIEKGYEE
+423 ILVEKGYEE
-432 EPLKSLAEL
+432 ESLKSLSDL
-441 EMEYAKISASIV
+441 EAEYAKLLSSIV
-453 PFENTDEYSRMK
+453 YFEATDEYARMRD
-465 KEIEEL
+465 EIERL

-484 VLTNAKKVLMD
+484 ALTNAKKVLMD
-495 SLEGLNRRYGLKT
+495 TLEGLNRRYGLKT
-508 KADEIRKDIATL
+508 KADEIRKEIATL

-584 KDGVRFGSLNFAQQ
+584 KDGVKFGSLNFAQQ

-648 FLVVENGNN
+648 FLTIENS

>member
-1 MEKKIILKSLTLSHW
+1 MERKIILKSLSLSNW

-21 TVDFSDATT
+21 TIDFSDTT
-30 VSGKNGS
+30 TISGRNGA
-37 GKSSLMKSF
+37 GKSSVMKAF
-46 YWLLTGFPSPT
+46 YWLLTGFPSPI

-70 ITPKTPKACVKAVLN
+70 ITPETPKACVKAVLN

-103 KRGSSEMVKDSSDT
+103 KRGSNEMVKDASDT

-130 NFSKW
+130 NFNKW
-135 VNDNICPIEQIVYC
+135 INDNICPVEQIVYC

-157 LLAGDKAKARKVL
+157 LLAGDKSKARKVL

-197 VDSIMERTKAELKPW
+197 VDAIMERTKAELKPW

-227 ATLAEYMAIDFGAIL
+227 VTLAEYMAIDFDAIL
-242 SEINKAKTDIED
+242 GEINKAKADIED

-278 LVNEKVVAMNKAKMA
+278 LVNEKVVAMNKARTTH
-293 YDANEAAKLSDI
+293 DASEVAKLGDI
-305 KNAIQSIKMD
+305 KNAIQSIRTD
-315 NASIQSRNIMK
+315 NASIQSRNSMRK
-326 KAEFDSSARS
+326 MEYESSMRS
-336 LEQKNKYLALL
+336 LEQKKKYLALL
-347 ENTRASL
+347 ESTRESL

-365 FVGETCSYC
+365 FAGETCSYC

-379 LDKMEEA
+379 YDKMEEA
-386 KARFNEKKMRELNNI
+386 KARFNEKKARELNSI

-408 NEAITETK
+408 NEAIAETR

-423 SIIEKGYEE
+423 SIVEKGYEE
-432 EPLKSLAEL
+432 EPLKSLVEL
-441 EMEYAKISASIV
+441 EAEYTRIREAIV
-453 PFENTDEYSRMK
+453 PFDSTEEYSRMK
-465 KEIEEL
+465 KEIEDL

-495 SLEGLNRRYGLKT
+495 TLEGLNRRYGLKT
-508 KADEIRKDIATL
+508 KADEIRKEIESL
-520 RMELRSVGS
+520 RVELRSVGS

-553 FRVNGELH
+553 FRVNGRLN

-584 KDGVRFGSLNFAQQ
+584 RDGIKFGSLNFAHQ
-598 IKSKIELQMLFLR
+598 IKAKLEMQRLFLS
-611 HFGIS
+611 HYGIS

-621 DEATVF
+621 DESSCF

-648 FLVVENGNN
+648 FLTIKNE

>member
-1 MEKKIILKSLTLSHW
+1 MEKKIILKSLTLSNW
-16 RGQNH
+16 RSQNH
-21 TVDFSDATT
+21 TVEFSDVTT
-30 VSGKNGS
+30 ISGRNGS
-37 GKSSLMKSF
+37 GKSSLMKGF
-46 YWLLTGFPSPT
+46 YWLLTGFPSPI
-57 ETKNFNLFDNRLP
+57 ETKNFNLFDNRLS
-70 ITPKTPKACVKAVLN
+70 ITPETPKACVKAVLN

-130 NFSKW
+130 NFNKW
-135 VNDNICPIEQIVYC
+135 VTDNICPVEQLIYC

-157 LLAGDKAKARKVL
+157 LLNNDKSKARKVL
-170 ETIVGEITPEDMKG
+170 ELVVGEIKPEDMKG
-184 DYSIIAED
+184 DYTSIAED

-197 VDSIMERTKAELKPW
+197 IDNIMERTKAELKPW
-212 RERLAEIPAIIDSKE
+212 RERLSEIPAIIDDKE
-227 ATLAEYMAIDFGAIL
+227 STLSEYMAIDFNSIL
-242 SEINKAKTDIED
+242 DEINKAKADIED

-278 LVNEKVVAMNKAKMA
+278 LVNEKVVAMNKAKSEH
-293 YDANEAAKLSDI
+293 DANEASKLRDV
-305 KNAIQSIKMD
+305 KNAIISLKMD
-315 NASIQSRNIMK
+315 NAAIQSRNLAK
-326 KAEFDSSARS
+326 KADYDSAVRS
-336 LEQKNKYLALL
+336 IEQKKRYLALL
-347 ENTRASL
+347 EDTRENL
-354 LKERDEVKAMV
+354 LKERDEVKARV
-365 FVGETCSYC
+365 FVEETCAYC

-379 LDKMEEA
+379 YDKMEEA
-386 KARFNEKKMRELNNI
+386 KTTFNDKKARVLNNI
-401 VAKGKSN
+401 VAKGKLN
-408 NEAITETK
+408 NESIAETK
-416 AEIERLS
+416 SELERLS
-423 SIIEKGYEE
+423 AIVEKGYEE
-432 EPLKSLAEL
+432 EPVKSLAEL
-441 EMEYAKISASIV
+441 EAEYARIQSSVV
-453 PFENTDEYSRMK
+453 PFENTDEYTRLRD
-465 KEIEEL
+465 EINAL
-471 EATMPEIPSNDTS
+471 EATMPEIPNNDTS
-484 VLTNAKKVLMD
+484 VLTSAKKVLMD
-495 SLEGLNRRYGLKT
+495 TLEGLNRRYGLKE
-508 KADEIRKDIATL
+508 KADEIRKEVERL
-520 RMELRSVGS
+520 RNELRAVGA

-553 FRVNGELH
+553 YRVNGKLR

-584 KDGVRFGSLNFAQQ
+584 KDGVKFGSLNFAQQ

-648 FLVVENGNN
+648 FLTINNE

>member
-1 MEKKIILKSLTLSHW
+1 MERKIILKSLSLSNW

-21 TVDFSDATT
+21 TIDFSDTT
-30 VSGKNGS
+30 TISGRNGA
-37 GKSSLMKSF
+37 GKSSVMKAF
-46 YWLLTGFPSPT
+46 YWLLTGFPSPI

-70 ITPKTPKACVKAVLN
+70 ITPETPKACVKAVLN

-103 KRGSSEMVKDSSDT
+103 KRGSNEMVKDASDT

-130 NFSKW
+130 NFNKW
-135 VNDNICPIEQIVYC
+135 INDNICPVEQIVYC

-157 LLAGDKAKARKVL
+157 LLAGDKSKARKVL

-197 VDSIMERTKAELKPW
+197 VDAIMERTKAELKPW

-227 ATLAEYMAIDFGAIL
+227 VTLAEYMAIDFDAIL
-242 SEINKAKTDIED
+242 GEINKAKADIED

-278 LVNEKVVAMNKAKMA
+278 LVNEKVVAMNKARTTH
-293 YDANEAAKLSDI
+293 DASEVAKLGDI
-305 KNAIQSIKMD
+305 KNAIQSIRTD
-315 NASIQSRNIMK
+315 NASIQSRNSMRK
-326 KAEFDSSARS
+326 MEYESSMRS
-336 LEQKNKYLALL
+336 LEQKKKYLALL
-347 ENTRASL
+347 ESTRESL

-365 FVGETCSYC
+365 FAGETCSYC

-379 LDKMEEA
+379 YDKMEEA
-386 KARFNEKKMRELNNI
+386 KARFNEKKTRELNNI

-408 NEAITETK
+408 NEAIAETR

-423 SIIEKGYEE
+423 SIVEKSYEE
-432 EPLKSLAEL
+432 EPLKSLVKL
-441 EMEYAKISASIV
+441 EAEYARIRESIV
-453 PFENTDEYSRMK
+453 PFESTEEYSRMK
-465 KEIEEL
+465 KEIEDL

-495 SLEGLNRRYGLKT
+495 TLEGLNRRYGLKT
-508 KADEIRKDIATL
+508 KADEIRKEIESL
-520 RMELRSVGS
+520 RVELRSVGS

-553 FRVNGELH
+553 FRVNGRLN

-584 KDGVRFGSLNFAQQ
+584 KDGVKFGSLNFAQQ

-648 FLVVENGNN
+648 FLTIKNE

>member
-1 MEKKIILKSLTLSHW
+1 MERKIILKSLSLSNW

-21 TVDFSDATT
+21 TIDFSDTT
-30 VSGKNGS
+30 TISGRNGA
-37 GKSSLMKSF
+37 GKSSVMKAF
-46 YWLLTGFPSPT
+46 YWLLTGFPSPI

-70 ITPKTPKACVKAVLN
+70 ITPETPKACVKAVLN

-103 KRGSSEMVKDSSDT
+103 KRGSNEMVKDASDT

-130 NFSKW
+130 NFNKW
-135 VNDNICPIEQIVYC
+135 INDNICPVEQIVYC

-157 LLAGDKAKARKVL
+157 LLAGDKSKARKVL

-197 VDSIMERTKAELKPW
+197 VDAIMERAKAELKPW

-227 ATLAEYMAIDFGAIL
+227 VTLAEYMAIDFDAIL
-242 SEINKAKTDIED
+242 GEINKAKADIED

-278 LVNEKVVAMNKAKMA
+278 LVNEKVVAMNKARTTH
-293 YDANEAAKLSDI
+293 DASEVAKLGDI
-305 KNAIQSIKMD
+305 KNAIQSIRTD
-315 NASIQSRNIMK
+315 NASIQSRNSMRK
-326 KAEFDSSARS
+326 MEYESSVRS
-336 LEQKNKYLALL
+336 LEQKKKYLALL
-347 ENTRASL
+347 ESTRESL

-365 FVGETCSYC
+365 FAGETCSYC

-379 LDKMEEA
+379 YDKMEEA
-386 KARFNEKKMRELNNI
+386 KARFNEKKTRELNNI

-408 NEAITETK
+408 NEAIAETR

-423 SIIEKGYEE
+423 SIVEKRYEE
-432 EPLKSLAEL
+432 EPLKSLVKL
-441 EMEYAKISASIV
+441 EAEYARIRESIV
-453 PFENTDEYSRMK
+453 PFESTEEYSRMK
-465 KEIEEL
+465 KEIEDL

-495 SLEGLNRRYGLKT
+495 TLEGLNRRYGLKT
-508 KADEIRKDIATL
+508 KADEIRKEIESL
-520 RMELRSVGS
+520 RVELRSVGS

-553 FRVNGELH
+553 FRVNGRLN

-584 KDGVRFGSLNFAQQ
+584 KDGVKFGSLNFAQQ

-648 FLVVENGNN
+648 FLTIKNE

>member
-1 MEKKIILKSLTLSHW
+1 MERKIILKSLSLSNW

-21 TVDFSDATT
+21 TIDFSDTT
-30 VSGKNGS
+30 TISGRNGA
-37 GKSSLMKSF
+37 GKSSVMKAF
-46 YWLLTGFPSPT
+46 YWLLTGFPSPI

-70 ITPKTPKACVKAVLN
+70 ITPETPKACVKAVLN

-103 KRGSSEMVKDSSDT
+103 KRGSNEMVKDASDT

-130 NFSKW
+130 NFNKW
-135 VNDNICPIEQIVYC
+135 INDNICPVEQIVYC

-157 LLAGDKAKARKVL
+157 LLAGDKSKARKVL

-192 MKRFT
+192 MRKFT
-197 VDSIMERTKAELKPW
+197 VDAIMERTKAELKPW

-227 ATLAEYMAIDFGAIL
+227 VTLAEYMAIDFDAIL
-242 SEINKAKTDIED
+242 GEINKAKADIED

-278 LVNEKVVAMNKAKMA
+278 LVNEKVVAMNKARTTH
-293 YDANEAAKLSDI
+293 DASEVAKLGDI
-305 KNAIQSIKMD
+305 KNAIQSIRTD
-315 NASIQSRNIMK
+315 NASIQSRNSMRK
-326 KAEFDSSARS
+326 MEYESSMRS
-336 LEQKNKYLALL
+336 LEQKKKYLALL
-347 ENTRASL
+347 ESMRESL

-365 FVGETCSYC
+365 FAGETCSYC

-379 LDKMEEA
+379 YDKMEEA
-386 KARFNEKKMRELNNI
+386 KARFNEKKTRELNNI

-408 NEAITETK
+408 NEAIAETR

-423 SIIEKGYEE
+423 SIVEKRYEE
-432 EPLKSLAEL
+432 EPLKSLVVL
-441 EMEYAKISASIV
+441 EAEYARIRESIV
-453 PFENTDEYSRMK
+453 PFENTEEYSRMK
-465 KEIEEL
+465 KEIEDL

-495 SLEGLNRRYGLKT
+495 TLEGLNRRYGLKT
-508 KADEIRKDIATL
+508 KADEIRKEIESL
-520 RMELRSVGS
+520 RVELRSVGS

-553 FRVNGELH
+553 FRVNGRLN

-584 KDGVRFGSLNFAQQ
+584 RDGIKFGSLNFAHQ
-598 IKSKIELQMLFLR
+598 IKAKLEMQRLFLS
-611 HFGIS
+611 HYGIS

-621 DEATVF
+621 DESSCF

-648 FLVVENGNN
+648 FLTIKNE

>member
-21 TVDFSDATT
+21 TVDFSDVTT
-30 VSGKNGS
+30 ISGRNGS
-37 GKSSLMKSF
+37 GKSSLMKAF

-70 ITPKTPKACVKAVLN
+70 ITPETPKACVKAVLD

-103 KRGSSEMVKDSSDT
+103 KRGSNEMVKDSSDT

-212 RERLAEIPAIIDSKE
+212 RERLTEIPAIIDSKE

-242 SEINKAKTDIED
+242 GEINKAKTDIED

-278 LVNEKVVAMNKAKMA
+278 LVNEKVVAMNKAKMTH
-293 YDANEAAKLSDI
+293 DANEVAKLGDI
-305 KNAIQSIKMD
+305 KNAIQSIKTD
-315 NASIQSRNIMK
+315 NAAIQSRNSMK
-326 KAEFDSSARS
+326 KAEYESSARS

-347 ENTRASL
+347 ESTRESL
-354 LKERDEVKAMV
+354 LKDRDEVKAMV

-379 LDKMEEA
+379 YDKMEEA

-408 NEAITETK
+408 NEAIAETK

-432 EPLKSLAEL
+432 ESLKSLAEL
-441 EMEYAKISASIV
+441 EEEYAKIRASIV
-453 PFENTDEYSRMK
+453 PFENTDDYSRMK

-471 EATMPEIPSNDTS
+471 EATMPEIPNNDTS
-484 VLTNAKKVLMD
+484 AFTSAKKVLMD
-495 SLEGLNRRYGLKT
+495 TLEGLNRRYGLKT
-508 KADEIRKDIATL
+508 KADEIRKEIATL

-584 KDGVRFGSLNFAQQ
+584 KDGVKFGSLNFAQQ

-648 FLVVENGNN
+648 FLTIKNE

>member
-1 MEKKIILKSLTLSHW
+1 MERKIILKSLSLSNW

-21 TVDFSDATT
+21 TIDFSDTT
-30 VSGKNGS
+30 TISGRNGA
-37 GKSSLMKSF
+37 GKSSVMKAF
-46 YWLLTGFPSPT
+46 YWLLTGFPSPI

-70 ITPKTPKACVKAVLN
+70 ITPETPKACVKAVLN

-103 KRGSSEMVKDSSDT
+103 KRGSNEMVKDASDT
-117 YELYIDNIETSAT
+117 YGLYIDNIETSAT
-130 NFSKW
+130 NFNKW
-135 VNDNICPIEQIVYC
+135 INDNICPVEQIVYC

-157 LLAGDKAKARKVL
+157 LLAGDKSKARKVL

-197 VDSIMERTKAELKPW
+197 VDAIMERTKAELKPW

-227 ATLAEYMAIDFGAIL
+227 VTLAEYMAIDFDAIL
-242 SEINKAKTDIED
+242 GEINKAKADIED

-278 LVNEKVVAMNKAKMA
+278 LVNEKVVAMNKARTTH
-293 YDANEAAKLSDI
+293 DASEVAKLGDI
-305 KNAIQSIKMD
+305 KNAIQSIRTD
-315 NASIQSRNIMK
+315 NASIQSRNSMRK
-326 KAEFDSSARS
+326 MEYESSMRS
-336 LEQKNKYLALL
+336 LEQKKKYLALL
-347 ENTRASL
+347 ESTRESL

-365 FVGETCSYC
+365 FAGETCSYC

-379 LDKMEEA
+379 YDKMEEA
-386 KARFNEKKMRELNNI
+386 KARFNEKKTRELNNI

-408 NEAITETK
+408 NEAIAETR

-423 SIIEKGYEE
+423 SIVEKSYEE
-432 EPLKSLAEL
+432 EPLKSLVKL
-441 EMEYAKISASIV
+441 EAEYARIRESIV
-453 PFENTDEYSRMK
+453 PFESTEEYSRMK
-465 KEIEEL
+465 KEIEDL

-495 SLEGLNRRYGLKT
+495 TLEGLNRRYGLKT
-508 KADEIRKDIATL
+508 KADEIRKEIESL
-520 RMELRSVGS
+520 RVELRSVGS

-553 FRVNGELH
+553 FRVNGRLN

-584 KDGVRFGSLNFAQQ
+584 KDGVKFGSLNFAQQ

-648 FLVVENGNN
+648 FLVVENGN

>member
-1 MEKKIILKSLTLSHW
+1 
-16 RGQNH
+16 
-21 TVDFSDATT
+21 
-30 VSGKNGS
+30 
-37 GKSSLMKSF
+37 
-46 YWLLTGFPSPT
+46 
-57 ETKNFNLFDNRLP
+57 
-70 ITPKTPKACVKAVLN
+70 
-85 IDGFDYVIERK
+85 
-96 AEAKFTR
+96 
-103 KRGSSEMVKDSSDT
+103 
-117 YELYIDNIETSAT
+117 
-130 NFSKW
+130 
-135 VNDNICPIEQIVYC
+135 
-149 LDGGFFTE
+149 
-157 LLAGDKAKARKVL
+157 
-170 ETIVGEITPEDMKG
+170 
-184 DYSIIAED
+184 
-192 MKRFT
+192 
-197 VDSIMERTKAELKPW
+197 MERTKAEIKPW

-242 SEINKAKTDIED
+242 GEINKAKADIED

-278 LVNEKVVAMNKAKMA
+278 LVNEKVVAMNKAKMTHA
-293 YDANEAAKLSDI
+293 AIEATKLGDI
-305 KNAIQSIKMD
+305 KNAIQSIKTD
-315 NASIQSRNIMK
+315 NAAIQSRNSMK
-326 KAEFDSSARS
+326 KAEYESNLKLFAS
-336 LEQKNKYLALL
+336 KNHYLGTLQAIREKLL
-347 ENTRASL
+347 L
-354 LKERDEVKAMV
+354 DRDEVKGRI
-365 FVGETCSYC
+365 FVGATCDYC

-379 LDKMEEA
+379 FDKIEEA
-386 KARFNEKKMRELNNI
+386 RERFNEKRTRDLNDV
-401 VAKGKSN
+401 VAKGRAN
-408 NEAITETK
+408 NEAIETTNE
-416 AEIERLS
+416 EIERLS
-423 SIIEKGYEE
+423 SIIKKGYEE
-432 EPLKSLAEL
+432 EPLKSLDEL
-441 EMEYAKISASIV
+441 EAMYVKVQSSII
-453 PFENTDEYSRMK
+453 PFESTETYARMK
-465 KEIEEL
+465 KEIEDL

-484 VLTNAKKVLMD
+484 ALTNAKKVLMD
-495 SLEGLNRRYGLKT
+495 TLEGLNRRYGLKT
-508 KADEIRKDIATL
+508 KADEIRKEIATL

-584 KDGVRFGSLNFAQQ
+584 KDGVKFGSLNFAQQ

-648 FLVVENGNN
+648 FLVVDNGKQ